1 MKFKLGAGCI
11 YMQHII
17 TDNTAMTEKTPK
29 LWNWT
34 YNHKCCY
41 NIGVKASCQ
50 VEVIFICKHQ

>member
-1 MKFKLGAGCI
+1 MTNEIQAGCYVCMYWYI

-50 VEVIFICKHQ
+50 V